1 MVIYGHPISPPFDS
15 TFSPFPQRVAT
26 GLAAQILNMG
36 SVSDGAQG
44 GFSGGGFSGGGGGG
58 GTWGTRGQ
66 GHGWGMG
73 LVICYIAM
81 V

>member
-1 MVIYGHPISPPFDS
+1 MVISYPHLLIPLSHH
-15 TFSPFPQRVAT
+15 FPNQRVAT

-36 SVSDGAQG
+36 SVSDGAHG
-44 GFSGGGFSGGGGGG
+44 GCSGGGGGG

-66 GHGWGMG
+66 GMAGDGATTPCTYP